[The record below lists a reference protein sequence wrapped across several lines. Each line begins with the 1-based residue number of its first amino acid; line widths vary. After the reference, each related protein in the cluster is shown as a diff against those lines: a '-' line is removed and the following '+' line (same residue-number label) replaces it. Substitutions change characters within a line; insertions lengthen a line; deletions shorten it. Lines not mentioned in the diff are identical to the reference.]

1 MRGLLAPIIKLV
13 VFAVITII
21 ATATL
26 AFTIANS
33 SGGGGTKFSAVFTDV
48 TSLNEGDEIR
58 IAGVRVGQ
66 VDKIEIANERE
77 AVDALRFAHLRGRAR
92 IGTTR
97 PRRRPRRS
105 SR

>member
-77 AVDALRFAHLRGRAR
+77 AKVDFTL
-92 IGTTR
+92 
-97 PRRRPRRS
+97 S
-105 SR
+105 SRDWLPASSTAT